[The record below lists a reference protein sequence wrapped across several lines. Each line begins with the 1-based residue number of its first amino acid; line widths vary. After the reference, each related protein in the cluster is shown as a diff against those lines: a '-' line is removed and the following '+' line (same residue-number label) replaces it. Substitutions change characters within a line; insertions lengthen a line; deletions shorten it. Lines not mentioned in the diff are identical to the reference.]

1 MRYLKRL
8 YYIEK
13 RSHSGKYSWSGF
25 LRMVIGNYISNN
37 WGILEKIENAIR
49 EEKGLPAMIESG
61 IEGKSQL

>member
-1 MRYLKRL
+1 
-8 YYIEK
+8 
-13 RSHSGKYSWSGF
+13 
-25 LRMVIGNYISNN
+25 MVIGNYISNN